1 MQKMMIELT
10 IVLAALVLRIG
21 LVFLKPVGWFLA
33 ALHAAE
39 DRRAAAEAERL
50 EAVRSGRSS
59 AEAEEEKGSSSR
71 GILTLL
77 LLLLL
82 PSFLAGLMEGE

>member
-1 MQKMMIELT
+1 MQKFLIECV
-10 IVLAALVLRIG
+10 VLVTMLVLRIG
-21 LVFLKPVGWFLA
+21 TAVLKPVGWFLA

-39 DRRAAAEAERL
+39 DRRAAEEAERL
-50 EAVRSGRSS
+50 EALRSGRSS

-77 LLLLL
+77 LMLLL

>member
-1 MQKMMIELT
+1 MQKFLIECV
-10 IVLAALVLRIG
+10 VLVTLLVLRIG
-21 LVFLKPVGWFLA
+21 TAVLKPVGWFLA

-39 DRRAAAEAERL
+39 DRRAAAEEDRL
-50 EAVRSGRSS
+50 RAVHNPSVG
-59 AEAEEEKGSSSR
+59 EEESSDSSWR
-71 GILTLL
+71 GVLGLL

>member
-39 DRRAAAEAERL
+39 DRRAAAEEDRL
-50 EAVRSGRSS
+50 RAIHNPSVG
-59 AEAEEEKGSSSR
+59 EEENGSSSSR

>member
-39 DRRAAAEAERL
+39 DRRAAAERL